1 VEFPLVRVQ
10 GDQGRGAGRGA
21 STCSPARARLLT
33 LVPAQ
38 VFAYVGEWNVEEPK
52 VYPGISGDR
61 GLVIKSKAAHH
72 AISVPFSTP
81 LDPAG
86 KTLVVQYEVKLQKV
100 RSPGPIAFEDA
111 NESDSCRDLTVEELT
126 SSC

>member
-1 VEFPLVRVQ
+1 MLELKPC
-10 GDQGRGAGRGA
+10 A
-21 STCSPARARLLT
+21 SS
-33 LVPAQ
+33 Q
-38 VFAYVGEWNVEEPK
+38 VFAYVGEWNVEEPT
-52 VYPGISGDR
+52 VYPGIAGDL

-100 RSPGPIAFEDA
+100 SPRSSLEVK
-111 NESDSCRDLTVEELT
+111 C
-126 SSC
+126 C